1 MPIIGIAAPSAS
13 LNSSYINPQY
23 TDFNPKTRNQEVCFE
38 YSSPSAA
45 VLNETRLGG
54 TMVSK
59 KIEQGWEKA
68 EIQIKQENPVKALEI
83 LRTADADATESK
95 TWRLAA
101 EAKAMHARQSNNDK
115 RMFKE
120 AVGHYE
126 SALKSNPN
134 DKKTRR
140 SLNSLRSEMDGLG
153 IRAGGRTL
161 LIDDG
166 APTFLGMV
174 SIVVAIGLVLVGLK
188 LIPDYLA
195 EESEYDATIVITLY
209 PEAAPKAVDSFK
221 IHANEGRY
229 DGIVFHRVIDNF
241 MIQGGDVENGQ
252 FSEGWSSAGTGGYS
266 STFYGIGQESDMTT
280 WAMQDE
286 FNTNYRHAPGI
297 LAMANSGPN
306 TGGSQFY
313 LVDKGSTPSHLD
325 GTPGESGGHTVFGLA
340 VSGQWYGANMS
351 GIDVIDEI
359 SKVPTGDGDKPS
371 SLIPTIQ
378 SIEIDGNTATMHINL
393 LDSSGGSSP
402 SGSAMMTVP
411 HLSMIASTSVF
422 LAAAIATRQE

>member
-1 MPIIGIAAPSAS
+1 
-13 LNSSYINPQY
+13 
-23 TDFNPKTRNQEVCFE
+23 
-38 YSSPSAA
+38 
-45 VLNETRLGG
+45 
-54 TMVSK
+54 MVSK

-95 TWRLAA
+95 TWRLAG
-101 EAKAMHARQSNNDK
+101 EAKAMQARQSNNDK
-115 RMFKE
+115 RLFKD

-134 DKKTRR
+134 DKKARR

-153 IRAGGRTL
+153 IRAGGMTL

-166 APTFLGMV
+166 APTFLGFV

-188 LIPDYLA
+188 VIPDYLA
-195 EESEYDATIVITLY
+195 EDPDYDATIVITLY
-209 PEAAPKAVDSFK
+209 PEAAPKTVDSFK
-221 IHANEGRY
+221 QHANEGRY
-229 DGIVFHRVIDNF
+229 DGIVFHRIIDNF

-252 FSEGWSSAGTGGYS
+252 FSSGWSSAGTGGYS
-266 STFYGIGQESDMTT
+266 STFYGLGNENDQTT
-280 WAMQDE
+280 WAIPDE
-286 FNTNYRHAPGI
+286 FDTNYRHAPGI

-325 GTPGESGGHTVFGLA
+325 GTPGQDGGHTVFGLA
-340 VSGQWYGANMS
+340 VSGQWFGDNMS
-351 GIDVIDEI
+351 GIGVIDEI
-359 SKVPTGDGDKPS
+359 SKVATDSSDKPTTQV
-371 SLIPTIQ
+371 PTIQ
-378 SIEIDGNTATMHINL
+378 KIEINGNTATMHIDL
-393 LDSSGGSSP
+393 LDPSGDGI

>member
-1 MPIIGIAAPSAS
+1 M
-13 LNSSYINPQY
+13 
-23 TDFNPKTRNQEVCFE
+23 
-38 YSSPSAA
+38 
-45 VLNETRLGG
+45 
-54 TMVSK
+54 
-59 KIEQGWEKA
+59 
-68 EIQIKQENPVKALEI
+68 
-83 LRTADADATESK
+83 
-95 TWRLAA
+95 
-101 EAKAMHARQSNNDK
+101 
-115 RMFKE
+115 
-120 AVGHYE
+120 
-126 SALKSNPN
+126 
-134 DKKTRR
+134 
-140 SLNSLRSEMDGLG
+140 
-153 IRAGGRTL
+153 TL

-166 APTFLGMV
+166 APTFLGIV

-188 LIPDYLA
+188 VIPDYLA

-229 DGIVFHRVIDNF
+229 DGIVFHRIIDDF

-252 FSEGWSSAGTGGYS
+252 FSSGWSNAGTGGYS

-280 WAMQDE
+280 WALPDE
-286 FNTNYRHAPGI
+286 FNSNYRHAPGI

-313 LVDKGSTPSHLD
+313 LVDKGSMPSHLD
-325 GTPGESGGHTVFGLA
+325 GPNQDANNDGVNDQGGHTVFGLA
-340 VSGQWYGANMS
+340 VSGQWFGDNMS

-359 SKVPTGDGDKPS
+359 SKVATGDGGKPS
-371 SLIPTIQ
+371 SDVPTIQ
-378 SIEIDGNTATMHINL
+378 SIEIDGNTAIMHINL
-393 LDSSGGSSP
+393 LDSSSDSSL